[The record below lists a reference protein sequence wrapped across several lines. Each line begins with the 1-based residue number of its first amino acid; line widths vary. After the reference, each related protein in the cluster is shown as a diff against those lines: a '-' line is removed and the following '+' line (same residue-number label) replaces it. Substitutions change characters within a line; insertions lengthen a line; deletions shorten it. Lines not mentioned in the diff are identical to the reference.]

1 MRSGGIGRCDLDLP
15 VLMGFFEMICLG
27 GIYGILSEREVHAK
41 ILRDG
46 MVFRWDS
53 PYLSFKIYSFYGW
66 DDLITFLIAL
76 Q

>member
-53 PYLSFKIYSFYGW
+53 LTYHLKYICILWMG
-66 DDLITFLIAL
+66 
-76 Q
+76 